1 MCLNV
6 LQLYDDEV
14 INIYNKVKEK
24 YSKQYPDR
32 IDRFYHI
39 KGVCKMATQ
48 LANKYKCDVK
58 SCQIASLLH
67 DYYKYESYEE
77 MSRILSKEEIK
88 ECEDCKVLYHA
99 YASSKVPKLLF
110 NINNFDIESAIKYHV
125 FGHTHMTRLEEIILI
140 SDYTEETRKYQSC
153 CDVRDILL
161 NKGIE
166 EAVYE
171 STLRVIKLLKSENK
185 EPHPMQY
192 EVLKEYERKIKMKKI
207 EVVKNALSRV
217 NACDIKVY
225 DTNEKSP
232 FFSHVV
238 IASVDSVRQ
247 LNAVLEY
254 LKDGFNEASLPIKGV
269 SGANT
274 EWVILDGCD
283 ILVHV
288 FNKEERERF
297 ALDKMYMDCEVVE

>member
-1 MCLNV
+1 M

-24 YSKQYPDR
+24 YSLKFPDKM
-32 IDRFYHI
+32 DRFYHI
-39 KGVCKMATQ
+39 EGVCKMATL
-48 LANKYKCDVK
+48 LANKYNCDVK
-58 SCQIASLLH
+58 SCQIAALLH
-67 DYYKYESYEE
+67 DYFKYESEEE
-77 MSRILSKEEIK
+77 MKEVLTEDEIE
-88 ECEDCKVLYHA
+88 ECMNCNVLYHA

-110 NINNFDIESAIKYHV
+110 NIDDLGIELAIKYHT
-125 FGHTHMTRLEEIILI
+125 FGHTNMTKLEEIILI
-140 SDYTEETRKYQSC
+140 SDYTEETRKYKSC
-153 CDVRDILL
+153 CDVRNILL
-161 NKGIE
+161 TKGIE
-166 EAVYE
+166 EAIYE
-171 STLRVIKLLKSENK
+171 STLRVINYLKSQNI
-185 EPHPMQY
+185 EPHFMQY
-192 EVLKEYERKIKMKKI
+192 EVLKEYERKIKMKKV

-254 LKDGFNEASLPIKGV
+254 LKDGFEEAKLPIKGV

-297 ALDKMYMDCEVVE
+297 ALDKMYMDCEVIE